1 MVAHVLL
8 EVESCIIK
16 AYQLGSHGLLPVL
29 FFSLESGN
37 LDWSGAA
44 TAQTGTMPYNT
55 GCVLRKQIQSLWA
68 PAVYQTLSLVKEA
81 QKLDRRLGSDVALR
95 RFSLLDASFTNFAPK
110 VNLSLRKL
118 VEPMPRPAEQ

>member
-29 FFSLESGN
+29 SFSLESGN
-37 LDWSGAA
+37 LDWSEAA

-55 GCVLRKQIQSLWA
+55 GCVLRK
-68 PAVYQTLSLVKEA
+68 
-81 QKLDRRLGSDVALR
+81 
-95 RFSLLDASFTNFAPK
+95 
-110 VNLSLRKL
+110 
-118 VEPMPRPAEQ
+118 